1 MPAALPAMQSERR
14 TAFAALK
21 AELSAQSRL
30 RESIKPTLASAI
42 PDLDRLLCGGFP
54 EGAIATLE
62 GATGR
67 WSVAAALAATT
78 SRCGLVA
85 ILDDGSLYPP
95 SLVKAGVRLERVIV
109 VPAKKALHV
118 ARAVDILLRARICRL
133 VLMPAVSL
141 RDAVWTRLATLAQR
155 SGAVVL
161 VMAARAGAALSAVAE
176 MRVHCAFERAL
187 MYGTHGVWGC
197 FAGFELAVDLRKH
210 RFAPAG
216 DRAHLN
222 AVVR

>member
-14 TAFAALK
+14 TAFAVLK
-21 AELSAQSRL
+21 AELSAQCRL
-30 RESIKPTLASAI
+30 RESTKPTLASTI

-78 SRCGLVA
+78 TRRGLVA
-85 ILDDGSLYPP
+85 IVDDGNLYPP
-95 SLVKAGVRLERVIV
+95 SLAQAGVRLERVIV
-109 VPAKKALHV
+109 VPAKKALQI

-133 VLMPAVSL
+133 VLMPAVAL

-161 VMAARAGAALSAVAE
+161 VMAACAGAALRGVAE
-176 MRVHCAFERAL
+176 VRVHCALERAL

-197 FAGFELAVDLRKH
+197 FAGFKVALDLRKH

-216 DRAHLN
+216 DCAYLD

>member
-1 MPAALPAMQSERR
+1 MPAVAHATQSERR

-21 AELSAQSRL
+21 AELSAQNRR
-30 RESIKPTLASAI
+30 RESTKPTLASAI
-42 PDLDRLLCGGFP
+42 PELDRLLCGGFP

-78 SRCGLVA
+78 TRRGLVA
-85 ILDDGSLYPP
+85 IVDDGSLYPP
-95 SLVKAGVRLERVIV
+95 GLVKAGVALERVIV
-109 VPAKKALHV
+109 VPAKKALQI

-133 VLMPAVSL
+133 VLMPAVAL

-161 VMAARAGAALSAVAE
+161 VMATRAGAALSAVAE
-176 MRVHCAFERAL
+176 MRVHCALERAL

-197 FAGFELAVDLRKH
+197 FAGFKLSVDLRKH

-216 DRAHLN
+216 DRAHLD

>member
-1 MPAALPAMQSERR
+1 MPAAALATQSERR

-30 RESIKPTLASAI
+30 RESTKPTLASAI

-78 SRCGLVA
+78 TRHGLVA
-85 ILDDGSLYPP
+85 IVDDGSLYPP
-95 SLVKAGVRLERVIV
+95 SLAEAGVRLERLIV
-109 VPAKKALHV
+109 VPAKTALQI

-133 VLMPAVSL
+133 VLMPAVAL
-141 RDAVWTRLATLAQR
+141 RDAVWTRLSTLAQR

-161 VMAARAGAALSAVAE
+161 VMAATAGAALSVVAE
-176 MRVHCAFERAL
+176 MRVHCALERAL

-197 FAGFELAVDLRKH
+197 FAGFKLSVDLRKH
-210 RFAPAG
+210 RFALAG
-216 DRAHLN
+216 DSAHLD

>member
-1 MPAALPAMQSERR
+1 MPAVLPATQSERR

-21 AELSAQSRL
+21 AELSAQYRP
-30 RESIKPTLASAI
+30 RDCGKPALPCAI

-78 SRCGLVA
+78 TRRGLVA

-95 SLVKAGVRLERVIV
+95 SLAEAGVRLERVIV
-109 VPAKKALHV
+109 VPVKKALQI
-118 ARAVDILLRARICRL
+118 ARAADILLRSRICRL
-133 VLMPAVSL
+133 LLMPAVAL

-161 VMAARAGAALSAVAE
+161 VMATCAGAALSAVAE
-176 MRVHCAFERAL
+176 VRVHCALDRAL

-197 FAGFELAVDLRKH
+197 FAGFKLSIDLRKH

-216 DRAHLN
+216 DCAHLD

>member
-1 MPAALPAMQSERR
+1 MPAALPATQSERR

-30 RESIKPTLASAI
+30 REPIKPALASAI
-42 PDLDRLLCGGFP
+42 PDLDRLLRGGFP

-78 SRCGLVA
+78 TRRGLVA

-95 SLVKAGVRLERVIV
+95 GLVTAGVQLERVIV
-109 VPAKKALHV
+109 VPAKKALQI

-133 VLMPAVSL
+133 VLMPAVAL

-161 VMAARAGAALSAVAE
+161 VMAARAGAALSAVAD
-176 MRVHCAFERAL
+176 MRVHCALERAL

-197 FAGFELAVDLRKH
+197 FAGFKLAVDLRKH
-210 RFAPAG
+210 RFALAG
-216 DRAHLN
+216 DCAHLD

>member
-1 MPAALPAMQSERR
+1 MPAALPATQSERR

-21 AELSAQSRL
+21 AELSAQSML
-30 RESIKPTLASAI
+30 REPTKPALASAI

-78 SRCGLVA
+78 TRRGLVA

-109 VPAKKALHV
+109 IPAKEALQI
-118 ARAVDILLRARICRL
+118 ARAVDIVLRARICRL
-133 VLMPAVSL
+133 VLMPAVAL
-141 RDAVWTRLATLAQR
+141 RDAVWMRLATLAQR
-155 SGAVVL
+155 SGTVVL
-161 VMAARAGAALSAVAE
+161 VMATRAGAALSAVAE
-176 MRVHCAFERAL
+176 MRVHCALERAL

-197 FAGFELAVDLRKH
+197 FAGFKLAVNLRKH
-210 RFAPAG
+210 RFALVG
-216 DRAHLN
+216 DCAHLD

>member
-1 MPAALPAMQSERR
+1 MPAALPATQSERR

-30 RESIKPTLASAI
+30 REPTKPALASAI

-67 WSVAAALAATT
+67 WSVAAALAAATT
-78 SRCGLVA
+78 RRGLVA

-95 SLVKAGVRLERVIV
+95 SLVQAGVRLERIIV
-109 VPAKKALHV
+109 VPAKNALHV

-133 VLMPAVSL
+133 VLMPAVAL
-141 RDAVWTRLATLAQR
+141 RDAVWTRLSTLAQR

-161 VMAARAGAALSAVAE
+161 VMATRVGAALSAVAE
-176 MRVHCAFERAL
+176 MRVHCTLERAL
-187 MYGTHGVWGC
+187 MYGTHGLWGC
-197 FAGFELAVDLRKH
+197 FAGFKLSVDLRKH
-210 RFAPAG
+210 RFALTG
-216 DRAHLN
+216 DCTHLD